1 MYKANTCHVYCLI
14 KSERLSVIG
23 LGEFHK
29 SCVVYLA
36 AEHDD
41 LRYKMAEEATE
52 ELGRQTLLEQ
62 QRHEEERLQREELL
76 KQQMLAKGKCLIV
89 CLY

>member
-41 LRYKMAEEATE
+41 LRYKMAEATE
-52 ELGRQTLLEQ
+52 ELGWQTLLEQ
-62 QRHEEERLQREELL
+62 ERHEEERLQQEELL
-76 KQQMLAKGKCLIV
+76 KQQMLAKGKYLIV